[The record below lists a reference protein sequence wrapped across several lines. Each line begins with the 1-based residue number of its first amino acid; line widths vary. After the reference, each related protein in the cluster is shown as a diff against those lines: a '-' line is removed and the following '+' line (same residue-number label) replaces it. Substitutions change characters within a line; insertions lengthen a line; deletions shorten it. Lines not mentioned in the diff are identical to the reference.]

1 MIVLT
6 TLALACVVLLDTVY
20 GAWNATIGCEK
31 PCNDINKD
39 PILAGTYLSIR
50 STGIPEN
57 ITSYTIF
64 LDWGKPSPHGSDMVF
79 VLGDV
84 LHIER
89 DSTGATTVNVSTPST
104 IPPGD
109 YYSIRLFG
117 KGANGLFSD
126 GDQIIFGPLTFQK
139 KAATF
144 VPTIPQDFTAN
155 LGCYGSC
162 PNNTVHPGDALLATW
177 SEPSNI
183 DEFKD
188 YTIRLSWGNA
198 QLVDRDWGGTLNG
211 GLDTSKTPMDQAPK
225 GVNVTLQ
232 DNLAPG
238 SSYFL
243 VIGYTST
250 KFLRDPTSY
259 VGPFTLA
266 SSS

>member
-1 MIVLT
+1 MIVFT
-6 TLALACVVLLDTVY
+6 TLALACLLLLDTAY
-20 GAWNATIGCEK
+20 GAWNVTIGCEK

-39 PILAGTYLSIR
+39 PILAGTTLSIH

-57 ITSYTIF
+57 VTGYTIF
-64 LDWGKPSPHGSDMVF
+64 FEWGMPSPYGTDIML

-109 YYSIRLFG
+109 HYFINIVGEGTDGQYSYE
-117 KGANGLFSD
+117 
-126 GDQIIFGPLTFQK
+126 DQIIFGPLTFQK

-162 PNNTVHPGDALLATW
+162 ANNTVHPGDALLATW
-177 SEPSNI
+177 TEPSNI
-183 DEFKD
+183 DDFKD
-188 YTIRLSWGNA
+188 YTIRLSWGNP
-198 QLVDRDWGGTLNG
+198 QLVDRNWSGTLIG

-225 GVNVTLQ
+225 GVNVTIQ

-238 SSYFL
+238 NSYYL
-243 VIGYTST
+243 VIHYSST